1 MTLLGKIVALTLIL
15 LGAGVRVGAARNLLN
30 GGAK

>member
-1 MTLLGKIVALTLIL
+1 MIVLGKLVALTLIL
-15 LGAGVRVGAARNLLN
+15 LGAGVLVGAARNLLN